1 MFHPLNPQSEEL
13 IYGSPEA
20 PELLLLDLKE
30 SVTKQSEVLGREIGD
45 DDRDH

>member
-1 MFHPLNPQSEEL
+1 MFHPINPQSEEL

-20 PELLLLDLKE
+20 PELALLSHE
-30 SVTKQSEVLGREIGD
+30 SGTQEHSEEVGD